1 LTETTDRRPTAPADG
16 SAAAGRPSPERAGD
30 SAASPAPA
38 VPYEVSDEL
47 IAVESVSVVFGAR
60 RRPSTAVAN
69 VSFNVFP
76 GEFVCLM
83 GPSGC
88 GKSTMLNVLAGFIRP
103 TSGRVK
109 LKGREIVGV
118 DRHRGVVFQ
127 KPALFE
133 WLSVRKNIA
142 FGPKVLKRPKAEIA
156 TLVDRYLDSVGL
168 TGFADHKVFELSGGM
183 RQRVAIARSLITD
196 PEILLMD
203 EPFGALDAL
212 TREQMQN
219 LVRDIWW
226 RTGKTIFFITHDV
239 DEALKLGTRIL
250 VMSPHPGAVV
260 RDEQTFFSRGLLE
273 RGDDRIWF
281 SDQFYQT
288 RREIL
293 ALITGRPASCPA
305 WTGGP

>member
-1 LTETTDRRPTAPADG
+1 MTRW
-16 SAAAGRPSPERAGD
+16 PEY
-30 SAASPAPA
+30 SSESHQAASKPPDGTQTVTRRE
-38 VPYEVSDEL
+38 VPYEVTDEL
-47 IAVESVSVVFGAR
+47 ISVEEVSVVFGAKDKAFG
-60 RRPSTAVAN
+60 AVKN
-69 VSFNVFP
+69 VNLAIFA

-88 GKSTMLNVLAGFIRP
+88 GKSTVLNVLAGFNHP
-103 TSGRVK
+103 SSGRVT
-109 LKGREIVGV
+109 LRGQPISGI

-133 WLSVRKNIA
+133 WFSVAKNIA
-142 FGPKVLKRPKAEIA
+142 FGLKVMKRPKAEIKDKVA
-156 TLVDRYLDSVGL
+156 QYLQSVGL
-168 TGFADHKVFELSGGM
+168 TGFADHKVYELSGGM
-183 RQRVAIARSLITD
+183 RQRVAIARSLITE

-250 VMSPHPGAVV
+250 VMSPRPGTII
-260 RDEQTFFSRGLLE
+260 DNIESGFSRSLLE
-273 RGDDRIWF
+273 RADDRVWF
-281 SDQFYQT
+281 SEDFYRA
-288 RREIL
+288 RRHL
-293 ALITGRPASCPA
+293 LSMVTGKPAPQC
-305 WTGGP
+305 GPEDEGPTF